1 MLLLDI
7 GSIAFSLWDYPVSYL
22 ELIATSLGLLSVFL
36 ASRENIATWPSGIL
50 SEIAF
55 FYLFFQVSLYAGML
69 LQVIFLVV
77 TLAGWYAWHKGKP
90 VGKIQQLSPGI
101 CAFIFIIGFALTF
114 LFNQFIQQLP
124 DWLPQLISKPA
135 AHSLVD
141 SWVAVTSVIAVILLA
156 KKIIFSWVLWI
167 LVDLVSIYL
176 FWNQSLY
183 LLAAEYCI
191 FLMMAIY
198 GYLNWRKLIAAQ

>member
-7 GSIAFSLWDYPVSYL
+7 GSIAFSVWGYPVSYL
-22 ELIATSLGLLSVFL
+22 ELLATSLGLLSVFL
-36 ASRENIATWPSGIL
+36 ASRENIATWPTGIL

-69 LQVIFLVV
+69 LQVIFFVI
-77 TLAGWYAWHKGKP
+77 TLAGWYGWHKGKP
-90 VGKIQQLSPGI
+90 VGKIQQLNPVV
-101 CAFIFIIGFALTF
+101 CLIILITAFALTF
-114 LFNQFIQQLP
+114 LFNQLIQQLP
-124 DWLPQLISKPA
+124 SWFPHLISKPA
-135 AHSLVD
+135 AQSWID

-156 KKIIFSWVLWI
+156 KKYIFSWVLWI

-176 FWNQSLY
+176 FWNQALY
-183 LLAAEYCI
+183 LLAVEYCI

-198 GYLNWRKLIAAQ
+198 GYLNWRKLIAE